1 MKKIWIS
8 VAVAVF
14 VFVALDVWAT
24 TNQVTTAQSLKEL
37 THIWMPPAVIVAILL
52 AIFNTLRSDLK
63 NINQRIDRH
72 LEGHP

>member
-52 AIFNTLRSDLK
+52 AIFNTLRSDLN
-63 NINQRIDRH
+63 NINRRIDRH

>member
-8 VAVAVF
+8 AAVAVF

-52 AIFNTLRSDLK
+52 AIFNTLRSDIN